1 MEGPA
6 AGTGSQAVQDVILA
20 VVSRPVPWARRRLW
34 RTLARGS
41 GPFNIAFLLLLVIVA
56 AFAPALTQYDPTA
69 SDVTQ
74 RLLPPAWVHGGSRA
88 HLLGTD
94 QLGRDVFAR
103 LIYGSRISLIVGIT
117 TVAISSV
124 LGSGLGLLAGYYEGR
139 LGTILMRIAD
149 IQLAFPF
156 LLLAIALAAVL
167 GVGLL
172 NVILILGI
180 AGWVSF
186 GRLTRGQV
194 LSIKQKEYIEAAR
207 AVGANAPTIIVWH
220 VLPNVVTPIIVVA
233 TAAVANNI
241 VVEAS
246 LTFLGLGV
254 QPDLPSWGNMLAGSR
269 DYLNVGWWMSV
280 FPGLALTLTVLTVNL
295 LGDWL
300 RDYLDPTLRNV

>member
-1 MEGPA
+1 MAAEGPPA
-6 AGTGSQAVQDVILA
+6 AGAPFA
-20 VVSRPVPWARRRLW
+20 APVPVRGAPWARRRLW
-34 RTLARGS
+34 RTLRRGS
-41 GPFNIAFLLLLVIVA
+41 GLFNIAFLALVLASAIL
-56 AFAPALTQYDPTA
+56 APAITSFDPTA
-69 SDVTQ
+69 SEVTR
-74 RLLPPAWVHGGSRA
+74 RLLPPVWINGGSSG

-103 LIYGSRISLIVGIT
+103 LVYGSRISLTVGLS
-117 TVAISSV
+117 TVVISAV
-124 LGSGLGLLAGYYEGR
+124 LGSGIGIVAGYYEGR
-139 LGTILMRIAD
+139 LGAALMRIAD

-156 LLLAIALAAVL
+156 VLLAIAIVAVL

-180 AGWVSF
+180 AGWVFF
-186 GRLTRGQV
+186 GRLARSQV
-194 LSIKQKEYIEAAR
+194 LSIKQREYIEAAR
-207 AVGANAPTIIVWH
+207 ALGVGEAGIVRRH
-220 VLPNVVTPIIVVA
+220 ILPNLLTPVIVLA
-233 TAAVANNI
+233 TSTVANNI

-269 DYLNVGWWMSV
+269 DYLNVAWWMSV

-300 RDYLDPTLRNV
+300 RDYLDPTLRNL

>member
-1 MEGPA
+1 MD
-6 AGTGSQAVQDVILA
+6 TQAVFGAAPA
-20 VVSRPVPWARRRLW
+20 VVRRRPRSRSRLW
-34 RTLARGS
+34 RTLLRGS
-41 GPFNIAFLLLLVIVA
+41 GAFNVAFLLLLVVGA
-56 AFAPALTQYDPTA
+56 ACAPVLTHYDPTV
-69 SDVTQ
+69 SEVTQ
-74 RLLPPAWVHGGSRA
+74 RLLPPAWMHGGSRL

-94 QLGRDVFAR
+94 QLGRDVFTR
-103 LIYGSRISLIVGIT
+103 LIYGSRISLIVGVT
-117 TVAISSV
+117 TVAMSSV
-124 LGSGLGLLAGYYEGR
+124 LGSGLGLLAGYYEGT
-139 LGTILMRIAD
+139 LGTVLMRIAD

-156 LLLAIALAAVL
+156 LLLAIAIAAVL

-194 LSIKQKEYIEAAR
+194 LSIKRKDYVEAAR
-207 AVGANAPTIIVWH
+207 AVGAAETSTIVRHI
-220 VLPNVVTPIIVVA
+220 LPNVITPIIVIA
-233 TAAVANNI
+233 TATVANNI

-254 QPDLPSWGNMLAGSR
+254 QPDLPSWGNMLASSR

-300 RDYLDPTLRNV
+300 RDYLDPTLRNL

>member
-1 MEGPA
+1 M
-6 AGTGSQAVQDVILA
+6 AGMGSYVARGVIPKA
-20 VVSRPVPWARRRLW
+20 VSRPLPWMRRRLW

-41 GPFNIAFLLLLVIVA
+41 GLFNIAFLLLLVITAV
-56 AFAPALTQYDPTA
+56 FAPALTHYDPTT

-103 LIYGSRISLIVGIT
+103 LIYGSRISLIVGAT
-117 TVAISSV
+117 TVALSSV

-156 LLLAIALAAVL
+156 LLLAIAVAAVL

-180 AGWVSF
+180 AGWVGF

-194 LSIKQKEYIEAAR
+194 LSIKQKEYVEAAR
-207 AVGANAPTIIVWH
+207 AVGANEPTIIMWH
-220 VLPNVVTPIIVVA
+220 ILPNVVTPIIVIA
-233 TAAVANNI
+233 TATVANNI

-280 FPGLALTLTVLTVNL
+280 FPGLALTLTVLTINL

-300 RDYLDPTLRNV
+300 RDYLDPTLRNI

>member
-1 MEGPA
+1 MESRALLGAAPA
-6 AGTGSQAVQDVILA
+6 VRR
-20 VVSRPVPWARRRLW
+20 RPRTRSRLW
-34 RTLARGS
+34 RTLIRGS
-41 GPFNIAFLLLLVIVA
+41 GVFNVVFLVLLVLTAI
-56 AFAPALTQYDPTA
+56 FAPVLTHYDPTA
-69 SDVTQ
+69 SEVTQ
-74 RLLPPAWVHGGSRA
+74 RLHPPAWVPGGSRA

-103 LIYGSRISLIVGIT
+103 LIYGSRISLIVGIS
-117 TVAISSV
+117 TVAMSSV
-124 LGSGLGLLAGYYEGR
+124 LGSGLGLLAGYYEGT

-156 LLLAIALAAVL
+156 LLLAIAIAAVL
-167 GVGLL
+167 GTGLL
-172 NVILILGI
+172 NVILILGV

-186 GRLTRGQV
+186 GRLARGQV
-194 LSIKQKEYIEAAR
+194 LSIKQKEYVEAAR
-207 AVGANAPTIIVWH
+207 AVGAGAPATIVRHI
-220 VLPNVVTPIIVVA
+220 LPNVITPIIVIA
-233 TAAVANNI
+233 TATVANNI

-254 QPDLPSWGNMLAGSR
+254 QPDLPSWGNMLASSR

>member
-1 MEGPA
+1 MAGMESHVARG
-6 AGTGSQAVQDVILA
+6 VISTA
-20 VVSRPVPWARRRLW
+20 VSRPLPWARRRLW

-41 GPFNIAFLLLLVIVA
+41 GPFNVAFLLLLVFA
-56 AFAPALTQYDPTA
+56 AVFAPVLTRYDPTT
-69 SDVTQ
+69 SDVAQ
-74 RLLPPAWVHGGSRA
+74 RLFPPAWVHGGSRA

-103 LIYGSRISLIVGIT
+103 LIYGSRISLIVGTT
-117 TVAISSV
+117 TVAISSI

-156 LLLAIALAAVL
+156 LLLAIAIAAVL

-194 LSIKQKEYIEAAR
+194 LSIKQKEYVEAAR
-207 AVGANAPTIIVWH
+207 AVGANEPTIIMWH
-220 VLPNVVTPIIVVA
+220 ILPNVVTPIIVIA
-233 TAAVANNI
+233 TATVANNI

-280 FPGLALTLTVLTVNL
+280 FPGLALTLTVLTINL

-300 RDYLDPTLRNV
+300 RDYLDPTLRNI

>member
-1 MEGPA
+1 MAGMESRVAEGVTPKA
-6 AGTGSQAVQDVILA
+6 A
-20 VVSRPVPWARRRLW
+20 SRPLPWTRRRLW

-41 GPFNIAFLLLLVIVA
+41 GLFNIAFLLLLVITAV
-56 AFAPALTQYDPTA
+56 FAPALTRYDPTT
-69 SDVTQ
+69 SEVTQ

-103 LIYGSRISLIVGIT
+103 LIYGSRISMIVGAT
-117 TVAISSV
+117 TVAISAV
-124 LGSGLGLLAGYYEGR
+124 LGSGLGLLAGYHEGR

-156 LLLAIALAAVL
+156 LLLAIAIAAVL

-172 NVILILGI
+172 NVILILGV
-180 AGWVSF
+180 AGWVGF

-194 LSIKQKEYIEAAR
+194 LSIKQKEYVEAAR
-207 AVGANAPTIIVWH
+207 AVGANEPTIIVWH
-220 VLPNVVTPIIVVA
+220 ILPNVVTPIIVLA
-233 TAAVANNI
+233 TATVANNI

-254 QPDLPSWGNMLAGSR
+254 QPDLPSWGNMLASSR

-280 FPGLALTLTVLTVNL
+280 FPGLALTLTVLTINL

-300 RDYLDPTLRNV
+300 RDYLDPTLHNV

>member
-1 MEGPA
+1 MAEGVIPKA
-6 AGTGSQAVQDVILA
+6 A
-20 VVSRPVPWARRRLW
+20 SRPFPWTRRRLW

-41 GPFNIAFLLLLVIVA
+41 GPFNIAFLLLLVLTAV
-56 AFAPALTQYDPTA
+56 FTPALTRYDPTT

-103 LIYGSRISLIVGIT
+103 LIYGSRISLIVGTT

-124 LGSGLGLLAGYYEGR
+124 LGSGLGVLAGYYEGR
-139 LGTILMRIAD
+139 LGTVLMRIAD

-156 LLLAIALAAVL
+156 LLLAIAIAAVL

-186 GRLTRGQV
+186 GRLARGQV
-194 LSIKQKEYIEAAR
+194 LSIKQKDYVEAAR
-207 AVGANAPTIIVWH
+207 AVGANEPTIIVWH
-220 VLPNVVTPIIVVA
+220 ILPNVITPIIVLA
-233 TAAVANNI
+233 TATVANNI

-300 RDYLDPTLRNV
+300 RDYLDPTLRNL

>member
-1 MEGPA
+1 MAAEGPPPAGAVFA
-6 AGTGSQAVQDVILA
+6 A
-20 VVSRPVPWARRRLW
+20 PVPPRAAPWARRRLW
-34 RTLARGS
+34 RTLRRGS
-41 GPFNIAFLLLLVIVA
+41 GLFNIAFLALVVA
-56 AFAPALTQYDPTA
+56 SAILAPAITPYDPAA
-69 SDVTQ
+69 SEVTK
-74 RLLPPAWVHGGSRA
+74 RLLPPVWIGGGSSA

-103 LIYGSRISLIVGIT
+103 LVYGSRISLTVGLS
-117 TVAISSV
+117 TVVISAA
-124 LGSGLGLLAGYYEGR
+124 LGSGIGIAAGYYEGR
-139 LGTILMRIAD
+139 LGAALMRIAD

-156 LLLAIALAAVL
+156 VLLAIAIVAVL

-180 AGWVSF
+180 AGWVFF
-186 GRLTRGQV
+186 GRLARSQV
-194 LSIKQKEYIEAAR
+194 LSIKQREYIEAAR
-207 AVGANAPTIIVWH
+207 ALGVGEAGIVRRH
-220 VLPNVVTPIIVVA
+220 ILPNLLTPVIVLA
-233 TAAVANNI
+233 TATVANNI

-269 DYLNVGWWMSV
+269 DYLNVAWWMSV

-300 RDYLDPTLRNV
+300 RDYLDPILRNL

>member
-1 MEGPA
+1 VA
-6 AGTGSQAVQDVILA
+6 AGGPQAAGAAFVEG
-20 VVSRPVPWARRRLW
+20 RPRGRPWARRRLW
-34 RTLARGS
+34 RTLRRGS
-41 GPFNIAFLLLLVIVA
+41 GLFNIAFLVSVVATALL
-56 AFAPALTQYDPTA
+56 APAITSYDPTA
-69 SDVTQ
+69 SEVTR
-74 RLLPPAWVHGGSRA
+74 RLLPPFWISGGSSA

-103 LIYGSRISLIVGIT
+103 LVYGSRISLTVGLS
-117 TVAISSV
+117 TVAISAI
-124 LGSGLGLLAGYYEGR
+124 LGSALGIIAGYYEGR
-139 LGTILMRIAD
+139 LGATLMRIAD

-156 LLLAIALAAVL
+156 VLLAIAIVAVL

-180 AGWVSF
+180 AGWVFF
-186 GRLTRGQV
+186 GRLARSQV
-194 LSIKQKEYIEAAR
+194 LSIKQREYIEAAR
-207 AVGANAPTIIVWH
+207 ALGVGEAGIVRRH
-220 VLPNVVTPIIVVA
+220 ILPNLLTPAIVLA
-233 TAAVANNI
+233 TATVANNI

-269 DYLNVGWWMSV
+269 DYLNVAWWMSV

-300 RDYLDPTLRNV
+300 RDYLDPTLRNL

>member
-1 MEGPA
+1 M
-6 AGTGSQAVQDVILA
+6 AGVQHRAVLGVSPTA
-20 VVSRPVPWARRRLW
+20 VSRPRPWARRRLW

-41 GPFNIAFLLLLVIVA
+41 GLFNIAFLLLLVTTAV
-56 AFAPALTQYDPTA
+56 FAPALTHYDPTA
-69 SDVTQ
+69 SDVTK
-74 RLLPPAWVHGGSRA
+74 RLLPPAWVQGGSGA

-103 LIYGSRISLIVGIT
+103 LIYGSRISLIVGTT

-139 LGTILMRIAD
+139 LGTVLMRIAD

-156 LLLAIALAAVL
+156 LLLAIAIAAVL

-172 NVILILGI
+172 NVILILGV

-186 GRLTRGQV
+186 GRLPRGQV
-194 LSIKQKEYIEAAR
+194 LSIKQKEYVEAAR
-207 AVGANAPTIIVWH
+207 AVGANEPTIIVWH
-220 VLPNVVTPIIVVA
+220 ILPNVITPIIVIA
-233 TAAVANNI
+233 TATVANNI

-300 RDYLDPTLRNV
+300 RDYLDPTLRNL

>member
-1 MEGPA
+1 MAGMGARVAEG
-6 AGTGSQAVQDVILA
+6 VIPTTSA
-20 VVSRPVPWARRRLW
+20 RPLPWARRRLW

-41 GPFNIAFLLLLVIVA
+41 GPFNIAFLLLLVITAV
-56 AFAPALTQYDPTA
+56 FAPALTHYDPTT
-69 SDVTQ
+69 SEVTK

-103 LIYGSRISLIVGIT
+103 LVYGSRISLIVGAT
-117 TVAISSV
+117 TVAISTL
-124 LGSGLGLLAGYYEGR
+124 LGSSLGLLAGYYEGR

-156 LLLAIALAAVL
+156 LLLAIAIVAVL

-180 AGWVSF
+180 AGWVGF

-194 LSIKQKEYIEAAR
+194 LTIKQREYVEAAR
-207 AVGANAPTIIVWH
+207 AVGANEPTIIVWH
-220 VLPNVVTPIIVVA
+220 ILPNVVTPIIVLA
-233 TAAVANNI
+233 TATVANNI

-254 QPDLPSWGNMLAGSR
+254 QPDLPSWGNMLASSR

-280 FPGLALTLTVLTVNL
+280 FPGVALTLTVLTINL

-300 RDYLDPTLRNV
+300 RDYLDPTLRNL

>member
-1 MEGPA
+1 MESRTLLG
-6 AGTGSQAVQDVILA
+6 VVA
-20 VVSRPVPWARRRLW
+20 VVRQRGRARSRLW
-34 RTLARGS
+34 RTLVRGS
-41 GPFNIAFLLLLVIVA
+41 GVFNIAFLLLLVLTAV
-56 AFAPALTQYDPTA
+56 FAPLLSHYDPTV

-74 RLLPPAWVHGGSRA
+74 RLHPPAWVPGGSRA

-94 QLGRDVFAR
+94 QLGRDVFTR
-103 LIYGSRISLIVGIT
+103 LIYGSRISLIVGTT
-117 TVAISSV
+117 TVAMSSV
-124 LGSGLGLLAGYYEGR
+124 LGSALGLLAGYYEGA
-139 LGTILMRIAD
+139 LGAVLMRIAD
-149 IQLAFPF
+149 IQLSFPF
-156 LLLAIALAAVL
+156 LLLAIAIAAVL

-172 NVILILGI
+172 NVILILGV

-194 LSIKQKEYIEAAR
+194 LSIKQKDYVEAAR
-207 AVGANAPTIIVWH
+207 AVGAGGPATILRHI
-220 VLPNVVTPIIVVA
+220 LPNVVTPIIVIA
-233 TAAVANNI
+233 TATVANNI

-254 QPDLPSWGNMLAGSR
+254 QPDLPSWGNMLASSR

-300 RDYLDPTLRNV
+300 RDYLDPTLRNL

>member
-1 MEGPA
+1 MAGMESHMARG
-6 AGTGSQAVQDVILA
+6 VIPTA
-20 VVSRPVPWARRRLW
+20 VSRPLPWARRRLW

-41 GPFNIAFLLLLVIVA
+41 GFFNIAFLLLLVFA
-56 AFAPALTQYDPTA
+56 AVFAPVLTHYDPTT

-74 RLLPPAWVHGGSRA
+74 RLFPPAWVHGGSRA

-94 QLGRDVFAR
+94 QLGRDVYAR
-103 LIYGSRISLIVGIT
+103 LIYGSRISLIVGTT
-117 TVAISSV
+117 TVAISSI

-156 LLLAIALAAVL
+156 LLLAIAIAAVL

-172 NVILILGI
+172 NVILILGF

-194 LSIKQKEYIEAAR
+194 LSIKQKEYVEAAR
-207 AVGANAPTIIVWH
+207 GIGANEPTIIVWH
-220 VLPNVVTPIIVVA
+220 ILPNVVTPIIVIA
-233 TAAVANNI
+233 TATVANNI

-280 FPGLALTLTVLTVNL
+280 FPGLALTFTVLTINL

-300 RDYLDPTLRNV
+300 RDYLDPTLRNT

>member
-1 MEGPA
+1 MAGMASQVAHDVIPA
-6 AGTGSQAVQDVILA
+6 AVP
-20 VVSRPVPWARRRLW
+20 RPRPWARRRLW

-41 GPFNIAFLLLLVIVA
+41 GVFNVAFLLLLVIA
-56 AFAPALTQYDPTA
+56 AASAPALTHYDPTA
-69 SDVTQ
+69 SEVTQ

-139 LGTILMRIAD
+139 LGAVLMRIAD

-156 LLLAIALAAVL
+156 LLLAIAIAAVL

-172 NVILILGI
+172 NVILILGV
-180 AGWVSF
+180 AGWVGF

-194 LSIKQKEYIEAAR
+194 LSIKQKEYVEAAR
-207 AVGANAPTIIVWH
+207 AIGADEPRIIAWH
-220 VLPNVVTPIIVVA
+220 ILPNVVTPIIVVA
-233 TAAVANNI
+233 TATVANNI

-280 FPGLALTLTVLTVNL
+280 FPGVALTLTVLTVNL

-300 RDYLDPTLRNV
+300 RDYLDPTLRNL

>member
-1 MEGPA
+1 MGMQSEAVLGPTPA
-6 AGTGSQAVQDVILA
+6 IRRL
-20 VVSRPVPWARRRLW
+20 RPRTRSRLW
-34 RTLARGS
+34 RSLVRGS
-41 GPFNIAFLLLLVIVA
+41 GVFNVAFLVLLTLTAV
-56 AFAPALTQYDPTA
+56 FAPALTHYDPTA

-74 RLLPPAWVHGGSRA
+74 RLLPPAWVHGGSRV

-94 QLGRDVFAR
+94 QLGRDVFTR
-103 LIYGSRISLIVGIT
+103 LVYGSRISMIVGLT

-124 LGSGLGLLAGYYEGR
+124 LGSGLGLLAGYYEGTF
-139 LGTILMRIAD
+139 GTILMRIAD
-149 IQLAFPF
+149 VQLAVPF
-156 LLLAIALAAVL
+156 LLLAIAIAAVL
-167 GVGLL
+167 GVGLM

-194 LSIKQKEYIEAAR
+194 LSIKQKDYVEAAR
-207 AVGANAPTIIVWH
+207 AVGAGAPATIVRHI
-220 VLPNVVTPIIVVA
+220 LPNVITPIIVIA
-233 TAAVANNI
+233 TATVANNI

-254 QPDLPSWGNMLAGSR
+254 QPDLPSWGNMLASSR

-300 RDYLDPTLRNV
+300 RDYFDPTLRNL

>member
-1 MEGPA
+1 MQSGAVLGASPA
-6 AGTGSQAVQDVILA
+6 LPRL
-20 VVSRPVPWARRRLW
+20 RPRTRSRLW
-34 RTLARGS
+34 RTLVRGS
-41 GPFNIAFLLLLVIVA
+41 GAFNIAFLAVLTLTAV
-56 AFAPALTQYDPTA
+56 FAPVLTHYDPTV
-69 SDVTQ
+69 SEVTQ

-94 QLGRDVFAR
+94 QLGRDVFTR
-103 LIYGSRISLIVGIT
+103 LIYGSRISLMVGLT
-117 TVAISSV
+117 TVAMSSV
-124 LGSGLGLLAGYYEGR
+124 LGSGLGLLAGYYEGPF
-139 LGTILMRIAD
+139 GAVLMRIAD
-149 IQLAFPF
+149 IQLAVPF
-156 LLLAIALAAVL
+156 LLLAIAVAAVL

-194 LSIKQKEYIEAAR
+194 LSIKQKDYVEAAR
-207 AVGANAPTIIVWH
+207 AVGAGVPVTIVRHI
-220 VLPNVVTPIIVVA
+220 LPNVLTPIIVIA
-233 TAAVANNI
+233 TATVANNI

-254 QPDLPSWGNMLAGSR
+254 QPDLPSWGNMLASSR

-300 RDYLDPTLRNV
+300 RDYLDPTLRNL

>member
-1 MEGPA
+1 MESRALLGAAPA
-6 AGTGSQAVQDVILA
+6 VRR
-20 VVSRPVPWARRRLW
+20 RPRTRSRLW
-34 RTLARGS
+34 RTLIRGS
-41 GPFNIAFLLLLVIVA
+41 GVFNVVFLVLLVLTAV
-56 AFAPALTQYDPTA
+56 FAPVLTHYDPTA
-69 SDVTQ
+69 SEVTQ
-74 RLLPPAWVHGGSRA
+74 RLHPPAWVPGGSRA

-94 QLGRDVFAR
+94 QLGRDVFTR
-103 LIYGSRISLIVGIT
+103 LIYGSRISLIVGIS
-117 TVAISSV
+117 TVAMSSV
-124 LGSGLGLLAGYYEGR
+124 LGSGLGLLAGYYEGT

-156 LLLAIALAAVL
+156 LLLAIAIAAVL
-167 GVGLL
+167 GTGLL
-172 NVILILGI
+172 NVILILGV

-186 GRLTRGQV
+186 GRLARGQV
-194 LSIKQKEYIEAAR
+194 LSIKQKEYVEAAR
-207 AVGANAPTIIVWH
+207 AVGAGAPATIVRHI
-220 VLPNVVTPIIVVA
+220 LPNVITPIIVIA
-233 TAAVANNI
+233 TATVANNI

-254 QPDLPSWGNMLAGSR
+254 QPDLPSWGNMLASSR

>member
-1 MEGPA
+1 MQSGAVLGASPA
-6 AGTGSQAVQDVILA
+6 LPRL
-20 VVSRPVPWARRRLW
+20 RPRTRSRLW
-34 RTLARGS
+34 RTLVRGS
-41 GPFNIAFLLLLVIVA
+41 GAFNVAFLA
-56 AFAPALTQYDPTA
+56 ALTLTAVFAPVLTHYDPTA
-69 SDVTQ
+69 SEVTQ

-94 QLGRDVFAR
+94 QLGRDVFTR
-103 LIYGSRISLIVGIT
+103 LIYGSRISLMVGLT
-117 TVAISSV
+117 TVAMSSV
-124 LGSGLGLLAGYYEGR
+124 LGSGLGLLAGYYEGTF
-139 LGTILMRIAD
+139 GAVLMRIAD
-149 IQLAFPF
+149 VQLAVPF
-156 LLLAIALAAVL
+156 LLLAIAVAAVL

-186 GRLTRGQV
+186 ARLTRGQV
-194 LSIKQKEYIEAAR
+194 LSIKHKDYVEAAR
-207 AVGANAPTIIVWH
+207 AVGAGVPVTIVRHI
-220 VLPNVVTPIIVVA
+220 LPNVITPIIVIA
-233 TAAVANNI
+233 TATVANNI

-254 QPDLPSWGNMLAGSR
+254 QPDLPSWGNMLASSR

-300 RDYLDPTLRNV
+300 RDYLDPTLRNF

>member
-1 MEGPA
+1 MEPRVVLGLTRA
-6 AGTGSQAVQDVILA
+6 A
-20 VVSRPVPWARRRLW
+20 VSRPRPWARRRLW

-41 GPFNIAFLLLLVIVA
+41 GVFNIGFLLLLVIA
-56 AFAPALTQYDPTA
+56 AVFAPALTHYDPAT

-94 QLGRDVFAR
+94 QLGRDVYAR
-103 LIYGSRISLIVGIT
+103 LIYGSRISLIVGTT

-139 LGTILMRIAD
+139 LGAVLMRIAD

-156 LLLAIALAAVL
+156 LLLAIAIAAVL

-172 NVILILGI
+172 NVILILGV
-180 AGWVSF
+180 AGWVGF

-194 LSIKQKEYIEAAR
+194 LSIKQKDYVEAAR
-207 AVGANAPTIIVWH
+207 AVGADEPTIILWH
-220 VLPNVVTPIIVVA
+220 ILPNVITPIIVIG
-233 TAAVANNI
+233 TASVANNI

-269 DYLNVGWWMSV
+269 DYLNVGWRMSV
-280 FPGLALTLTVLTVNL
+280 FPG
-295 LGDWL
+295 W
-300 RDYLDPTLRNV
+300 P